1 MSAFALAGS
10 VLAAPAAPALAESGL
25 VSTVT
30 TGPLVLAAAV
40 AALVGLVGF
49 LSPCVLPLVPGYLSY
64 VAGLSG
70 QVGSQGPAEKRRMLI
85 GALLFIAGFSFVFV
99 TAGALFGTLGSTI
112 TQYQRQLQ
120 VVLGSLTII
129 VGIVFLGRIPAL
141 QRERRVRWLPSAGL
155 LGAPLLGLV
164 FGLGWLP
171 CLTPTLTAVY
181 SMAATEGTAGRGAV
195 LSLAYCAG
203 LGIPF
208 LLVAWGAGWVTGA
221 VGLARRHAQL
231 IGRIGGALLIL
242 IGVLLVTGAWDHWIV
257 ELRSRFGTGGFGA
270 GL

>member
-1 MSAFALAGS
+1 MT
-10 VLAAPAAPALAESGL
+10 APAIDGHAELLADSGL

-30 TGPLVLAAAV
+30 TGPLLIALAV
-40 AALVGLVGF
+40 AALVGVIGF

-70 QVGSQGPAEKRRMLI
+70 DVSEDIPGGRRRMLI
-85 GALLFIAGFSFVFV
+85 GALLFIAGYTSVFV

-112 TQYQRQLQ
+112 AQYQREMQI
-120 VVLGSLTII
+120 VLGSLTIA
-129 VGIVFLGRIPAL
+129 VGIAFLGRIPFL
-141 QRERRVRWLPSAGL
+141 QRERRVRWLPASGL
-155 LGAPLLGLV
+155 LGAPVLGLV

-181 SMAATEGTAGRGAV
+181 SLAATEGTAGRGAA

-221 VGLARRHAQL
+221 VGLARRHARL
-231 IGRIGGALLIL
+231 IGRIGGAMLIA
-242 IGVLLVTGAWDHWIV
+242 IGVLLVTGAWEQWMA
-257 ELRSRFGTGGFGA
+257 ELRSHLGTGGIGSS
-270 GL
+270 L